1 MRGWLGL
8 ALATA
13 GLAGLGAACGGG
25 GGGGGGQG
33 PSVTIAKGGVP
44 NGDAQSAVVAT
55 ALPALLKVLVQ
66 EEGVAKPGATVAWSS
81 TTAGAVF
88 TPASS
93 VTDASGEAT
102 TQWTLGTVSG
112 NQTARATLAGA
123 GGSPVSFTA
132 TAAAGAAAAF
142 TRTAGD
148 GQSAAISSAFGIA
161 LAVKVADQ
169 FGNGIAGAVVDW
181 AVQSGPVTLSGGA
194 QSVTSAAGIATK
206 GVDAGATTG
215 PAIVRASSAS
225 VAGTDLDFNLTVT
238 QAPVLVTVGNNFF
251 RSVKNATQDPAV
263 DTTQIGQPV
272 RWDVTGTHRIR
283 SLGTPSFPSSGN
295 LNTGATYELTFSTP
309 GTYQYD
315 CSIHG
320 ALAMSG
326 RIEVV
331 P

>member
-1 MRGWLGL
+1 MRGLLRWVMVG
-8 ALATA
+8 AVSA
-13 GLAGLGAACGGG
+13 GSLVACG

-33 PSVTIAKGGVP
+33 PSVTIAKGGAP
-44 NGDAQSAVVAT
+44 NGDGQSAVVAT
-55 ALPALLKVLVQ
+55 ALSTSLKVLVQ
-66 EEGVAKPGATVAWSS
+66 EDGAARAGVTVAWSS
-81 TTAGAVF
+81 TTAGSVF

-102 TQWTLGTVSG
+102 TQWTLGTVAGS
-112 NQTARATLAGA
+112 QTARAALAGA

-132 TAAAGAAAAF
+132 TAAAGAATAF
-142 TRTAGD
+142 ARSAGD
-148 GQSAAISSAFGIA
+148 GQSAAVSAAFGTA

-181 AVQSGPVTLSGGA
+181 SVQSGPVTLTGGA

-206 GVDAGATTG
+206 GVDAGATPG
-215 PAIVRASSAS
+215 PGIVRASTAS

-238 QAPVLVTVGNNFF
+238 AAPVLVTVGNNFF
-251 RSVKNATQDPAV
+251 RSVKNATQDPAI
-263 DTTQIGQPV
+263 DTAAIGQPV
-272 RWDVTGTHRIR
+272 RWSVTGTHRIR

-295 LNTGATYELTFSTP
+295 LNTGATFQLTFSTP
-309 GTYQYD
+309 GTYEYD

-320 ALAMSG
+320 AAAMSG
-326 RIEVV
+326 RVEVV